1 MSIQHTF
8 RPQNLALAIALALGC
23 TEFTSAQQ
31 LPEQAEPTSFIEVTQ
46 LPEATPADPLARL
59 QAFTGASSTFTSE
72 IDSPQPAL
80 RGVSVKPQDRDD
92 LIIVKNG
99 GSFEGRVDGGKGTNV
114 IHLIGT
120 DGGQLG
126 NTRNVNSLYVSQ
138 GSWTA
143 TSTGD
148 FKDEVAVFN
157 DGILIN
163 NGKIKGKAS
172 VAGQLFNNDEIKGVV
187 TVENGGQFAGKGT
200 VGGLEVLGQLN
211 IDRLQG
217 APRVKGNLNL
227 SSTGV
232 LAYEVSPDG
241 HGETIKVDGT
251 ASLGDATLKI
261 VAVPGDHP
269 QSSQY
274 TIIEA
279 KKVKGEFGKIVNE
292 LAFMTATPHYKAK
305 TVGLTYARNDVPIE
319 SVADTDNGR
328 EVARSLLEP
337 MEIPLAL
344 TPSDNALTVSQAL
357 NTPLIADTSLFVSAP
372 KNTAELPASAI
383 PPLTTVQP
391 VTAQTPPAATHPVQN
406 IVEPMEI
413 PQAPAPSDNAL
424 AVSDALNT
432 PASTDTSLPATAPMN
447 TAEIPSTAVTPLTTD
462 NPVAATTP
470 TAATSPVTPAPK
482 PSSPTNAAVAALLG
496 SDKTTA
502 SHAIEQLA
510 AGNNANLAKATL
522 NSDSP
527 ISATMLSAMRQLD
540 SAAVF
545 GNQRNAPHVAAGGE
559 NNGRVWL
566 QALGLGGTLDSDN
579 DALKFS
585 TQGLVLGADWGIDEQ
600 WRMGVLGGKSET
612 RLDSRGL
619 DGDLDSWHVG
629 AYALRQDGPVSL
641 RLGATYSNHDGHTK
655 RRVAFKGFSDR
666 PEGRYDANTQQAF
679 AEAGYNLGRANVS
692 IEPFAGL
699 GYQRYQRDGYT
710 EKGGAAALKVHS
722 QSQNNFNSTIGL
734 RLAKLNTLDNGM
746 QLTPR
751 FTAGWK
757 HTFGDV
763 DSDTRQRLVTGGK
776 DFTVSGAP
784 LDRDSLLVDAGLD
797 LGVSAKHTLGVSLNS
812 EFGTD
817 SRNHGVTGQW
827 RMTF

>member
-8 RPQNLALAIALALGC
+8 RPQNLALAIALALGF
-23 TEFTSAQQ
+23 TELTNAQQ
-31 LPEQAEPTSFIEVTQ
+31 LPEQAEPTSFVEVTQ
-46 LPEATPADPLARL
+46 LPEATPTDPLTRL
-59 QAFTGASSTFTSE
+59 QAFTDAASTFTSE

-99 GSFEGRVDGGKGTNV
+99 GSFEGRVDGGNGSNV

-126 NTRNVNSLYVSQ
+126 NTRNVDSLYVSQ
-138 GSWTA
+138 GIWTA

-172 VAGQLFNNDEIKGVV
+172 VAGQLFNNNEIKGVV

-241 HGETIKVDGT
+241 HGETIQVSGT

-261 VAVPGDHP
+261 VAMPGDLP
-269 QSSQY
+269 QSSEY

-279 KKVKGEFGKIVNE
+279 KKVTGEFGKIVNE
-292 LAFMTATPHYKAK
+292 LAFMTATPHYDAK
-305 TVGLTYARNDVPIE
+305 TVGLTYARNGLPIE
-319 SVADTDNGR
+319 TFADSDNGQ
-328 EVARSLLEP
+328 EVARSIAEP
-337 MEIPLAL
+337 MEISLGLAPSDNAFTVQETL
-344 TPSDNALTVSQAL
+344 DTPVSPEPPAPITNEREVAQNIVDPMEIPQTPAPSSDNALTISDAL
-357 NTPLIADTSLFVSAP
+357 NSPVGTDASP
-372 KNTAELPASAI
+372 PASAPVTTAEI
-383 PPLTTVQP
+383 PPTAVAPLTTDKP
-391 VTAQTPPAATHPVQN
+391 VTAATPPAATQ
-406 IVEPMEI
+406 
-413 PQAPAPSDNAL
+413 
-424 AVSDALNT
+424 
-432 PASTDTSLPATAPMN
+432 
-447 TAEIPSTAVTPLTTD
+447 
-462 NPVAATTP
+462 
-470 TAATSPVTPAPK
+470 PVTTAPK
-482 PSSPTNAAVAALLG
+482 PSSPTNTAVAVLLG
-496 SDKTTA
+496 SDKATA
-502 SHAIEQLA
+502 AHALEQLA

-527 ISATMLSAMRQLD
+527 ISATIISAMRQRD

-545 GNQRNAPHVAAGGE
+545 GNQRNAPRVATGSE
-559 NNGRVWL
+559 DHGRVWL
-566 QALGLGGTLDSDN
+566 QALGHGGTLDRDN

-585 TQGLVLGADWGIDEQ
+585 SQGLVLGADWSVDEQ
-600 WRMGVLGGKSET
+600 WRIGVLGGKSET

-619 DGDLDSWHVG
+619 DGDLDSLHVG
-629 AYALRQDGPVSL
+629 AYALRQDGPLSL
-641 RLGATYSNHDGHTK
+641 RLGATYSNHDGNTK

-699 GYQRYQRDGYT
+699 GYQRYQRDSYT

-722 QSQNNFNSTIGL
+722 QSQNNLNSTIGL

-763 DSDTRQRLVTGGK
+763 ESNTRQRLVTGGK

-797 LGVSAKHTLGVSLNS
+797 LGLSANQTLGVSLNS

-827 RMTF
+827 RMSF

>member
-8 RPQNLALAIALALGC
+8 RPQNLALAIALALGF
-23 TEFTSAQQ
+23 TELTNAQQ
-31 LPEQAEPTSFIEVTQ
+31 LPEQAEPTSFVDVTQ
-46 LPEATPADPLARL
+46 LPEATPTDPLTRL
-59 QAFTGASSTFTSE
+59 QAFTDAASTFTSE

-99 GSFEGRVDGGKGTNV
+99 GSFEGRVDGGNGSNV

-126 NTRNVNSLYVSQ
+126 NTRNVDSLYVSQ
-138 GSWTA
+138 GIWTA

-172 VAGQLFNNDEIKGVV
+172 VAGQLFNNNEIKGVV

-269 QSSQY
+269 QNSQY

-279 KKVKGEFGKIVNE
+279 KKVMGEFGKIVNE
-292 LAFMTATPHYKAK
+292 LAFMTATPLYGAK
-305 TVGLTYARNDVPIE
+305 TVGLTYARNGLPIE
-319 SVADTDNGR
+319 SVADSDNGR
-328 EVARSLLEP
+328 EVARSILEQ
-337 MEIPLAL
+337 METPPVL
-344 TPSDNALTVSQAL
+344 TPSDNASTISEVL
-357 NTPLIADTSLFVSAP
+357 NTSLIADTSLPAP
-372 KNTAELPASAI
+372 ARTDTPELPASAVI
-383 PPLTTVQP
+383 PLTTDQP
-391 VTAQTPPAATHPVQN
+391 VTAQTPLAAT

-413 PQAPAPSDNAL
+413 PSAPAPSDNAITL
-424 AVSDALNT
+424 SDELNT
-432 PASTDTSLPATAPMN
+432 PVSTDTSPPASAPVT
-447 TAEIPSTAVTPLTTD
+447 TAEIPPTAVAPLTTD
-462 NPVAATTP
+462 KPV
-470 TAATSPVTPAPK
+470 TAATPPAATQPVTTAPK
-482 PSSPTNAAVAALLG
+482 PSSPTNTAVAVLLG
-496 SDKTTA
+496 SDKATA
-502 SHAIEQLA
+502 AHALEQLA

-527 ISATMLSAMRQLD
+527 ISATMLSAMRQRD

-545 GNQRNAPHVAAGGE
+545 GNQRNAPRVATGSE
-559 NNGRVWL
+559 DHGRVWL
-566 QALGLGGTLDSDN
+566 QALGHGGTLDRDN

-585 TQGLVLGADWGIDEQ
+585 TQGLVLGADWSVDEQ
-600 WRMGVLGGKSET
+600 WRIGVLGGKSET

-619 DGDLDSWHVG
+619 DGDLDSLHVG
-629 AYALRQDGPVSL
+629 AYALRQDGPLSL
-641 RLGATYSNHDGHTK
+641 RLGATYSNHDGNTK

-699 GYQRYQRDGYT
+699 GYQRYQRDSYT

-722 QSQNNFNSTIGL
+722 QSQNNLNSTIGL

-763 DSDTRQRLVTGGK
+763 ESNTRQRLVTGGK

-797 LGVSAKHTLGVSLNS
+797 LGLSANQTLGVSLNS

-827 RMTF
+827 RMSF